1 MSLVESNGI
10 KLCHESTGDEFPVI
24 LIHGYGSGKEIWKPQ
39 VKDLSKRYRVI
50 TFDMR
55 GAGGSDRPNFPY
67 TMDILADDIKGLMDG
82 LGIERAHVGGRSLG
96 GMIGQNFTLKYPNH
110 VEKLILI
117 TTNAGMPTEEAVDMM
132 RDTSIEE
139 TKLLKE
145 DPEKAFWQKAK
156 LLYHRNFRKEM
167 EQNPSKKFFDS
178 WSVKEMIE
186 NSLKNPPNPED
197 LSNIANAMK
206 THHTEENLKNI
217 KHPTLLIAAS
227 HDRLTPK
234 SAMMKMHENMPNST
248 LKVIEKAGHY
258 ATLSRADEINEI
270 ILDFLKE
277 SRTVS

>member
-117 TTNAGMPTEEAVDMM
+117 TTNAGMPTEEVARRM
-132 RDTSIEE
+132 DTNRNALYKLMHDARRRLKQRMEAEGVSLEE
-139 TKLLKE
+139 ALA
-145 DPEKAFWQKAK
+145 AF
-156 LLYHRNFRKEM
+156 E
-167 EQNPSKKFFDS
+167 SK
-178 WSVKEMIE
+178 
-186 NSLKNPPNPED
+186 P
-197 LSNIANAMK
+197 
-206 THHTEENLKNI
+206 
-217 KHPTLLIAAS
+217 
-227 HDRLTPK
+227 R
-234 SAMMKMHENMPNST
+234 
-248 LKVIEKAGHY
+248 
-258 ATLSRADEINEI
+258 
-270 ILDFLKE
+270 
-277 SRTVS
+277 